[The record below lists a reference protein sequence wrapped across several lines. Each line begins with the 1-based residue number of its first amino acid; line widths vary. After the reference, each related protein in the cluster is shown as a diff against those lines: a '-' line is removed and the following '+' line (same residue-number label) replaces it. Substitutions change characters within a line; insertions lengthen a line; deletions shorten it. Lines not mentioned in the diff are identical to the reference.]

1 MVVIAKT
8 IKGKEFFHSVHE
20 MYGAPKSSASKIC
33 DVMNHVRFRLKEGE
47 AWHIYDEYMYEP
59 TGKLSIRNGVVK
71 LKNY

>member
-1 MVVIAKT
+1 MIVIAKT
-8 IKGKEFFHSVHE
+8 IEGKEFFHSVRE
-20 MYGAPKSSASKIC
+20 MYEAPKSSASKIC